1 MKLASKNSPFISL
14 YLQLRRTGETLIAKQ
29 GGKPTHKNRISPNI
43 LFAETYRLCSFRTI
57 LNLRKWMAIKNCL
70 FMEAFWAGM
79 VSWNRISDK

>member
-1 MKLASKNSPFISL
+1 MKLASKNSPFSSL

-70 FMEAFWAGM
+70 FMEALWAGM

>member
-1 MKLASKNSPFISL
+1 MKLASKNSPFSSL

-57 LNLRKWMAIKNCL
+57 LNLRKWMAIENCL

>member
-1 MKLASKNSPFISL
+1 MKLASKNSSFSSL
-14 YLQLRRTGETLIAKQ
+14 YLQLRRNGETLIAKQ

-43 LFAETYRLCSFRTI
+43 LFAETYRPCSFRTI

-79 VSWNRISDK
+79 VSWNRISEK

>member
-1 MKLASKNSPFISL
+1 MKLASKNSSFSSL
-14 YLQLRRTGETLIAKQ
+14 YVQLRRNGETLIAKQ

-43 LFAETYRLCSFRTI
+43 LFAETYRPCSFRTI

>member
-1 MKLASKNSPFISL
+1 MKLASKNSSFSSL
-14 YLQLRRTGETLIAKQ
+14 YLQLRRNGETLIAKQ

-43 LFAETYRLCSFRTI
+43 LFAETYRPCSFRTI

>member
-1 MKLASKNSPFISL
+1 MKLASKDSPFSSL

-43 LFAETYRLCSFRTI
+43 LFAETYRPCSFRTI

>member
-1 MKLASKNSPFISL
+1 MKLASKNLPFSSL